1 MDDNQKRFN
10 IYVFFSTF
18 ARNLVE
24 FFIGTILYKAG
35 FSVHEVIFYYMLV
48 QLFATLI
55 AYPTILFSKR
65 FDNRIISFV
74 SIGAFITVQVLL
86 NVIHQNY
93 LYLIILAFFYALY
106 RICYWMPRRYYN
118 LKVMKKEKIA
128 SSYSII
134 SIVNQVSIIVSSY
147 IGSLFLDFVSIKVL
161 TIISMFI
168 FILSVIGL
176 YKLKFEHEKN
186 DEKIDVLSTLK
197 AIPKSNWYLFASYE
211 VSALLKF
218 IVPMY
223 IFIYISNNY
232 STIGLLSLISN
243 IATIVITYIYGK
255 CIDKDKNYYR
265 SCILFVVLIL
275 ILKVNVGVKL
285 LFIVSFI
292 EGILMKM
299 YELSIY
305 KELYVESKKFEYY
318 NFNVAYSLVLN
329 SFRFIVMLF
338 IYLFVSDLKI
348 MVYVIC
354 IVLLI
359 GALLRFKEI
368 KKSEY
373 SVNKRTSC

>member
-186 DEKIDVLSTLK
+186 RYK
-197 AIPKSNWYLFASYE
+197 
-211 VSALLKF
+211 
-218 IVPMY
+218 
-223 IFIYISNNY
+223 
-232 STIGLLSLISN
+232 LSLKQ
-243 IATIVITYIYGK
+243 TI
-255 CIDKDKNYYR
+255 
-265 SCILFVVLIL
+265 
-275 ILKVNVGVKL
+275 
-285 LFIVSFI
+285 
-292 EGILMKM
+292 
-299 YELSIY
+299 
-305 KELYVESKKFEYY
+305 
-318 NFNVAYSLVLN
+318 
-329 SFRFIVMLF
+329 
-338 IYLFVSDLKI
+338 KI
-348 MVYVIC
+348 
-354 IVLLI
+354 
-359 GALLRFKEI
+359 
-368 KKSEY
+368 
-373 SVNKRTSC
+373 